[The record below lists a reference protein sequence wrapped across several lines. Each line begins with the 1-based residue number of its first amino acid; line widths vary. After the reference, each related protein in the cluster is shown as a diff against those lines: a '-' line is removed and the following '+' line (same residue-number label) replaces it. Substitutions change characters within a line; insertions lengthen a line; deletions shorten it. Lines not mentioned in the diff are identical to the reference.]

1 MPKHD
6 RITYI
11 YSVPLDQL
19 ANLLDDAE
27 DQPGTEVFGVH
38 PDGSRWT
45 VLTRGGIMGTW
56 VAVGRAERPTVDY
69 TRITNFPVE
78 VLTR

>member
-1 MPKHD
+1 
-6 RITYI
+6 
-11 YSVPLDQL
+11 
-19 ANLLDDAE
+19 
-27 DQPGTEVFGVH
+27 
-38 PDGSRWT
+38 
-45 VLTRGGIMGTW
+45 MGTW